1 MSKAAR
7 GISDMFGVCICVY
20 VCTCVR
26 DCGKLDLRN
35 KQKLFF
41 NWRFDKEI
49 KLRGE
54 KVQNFK
60 GKGYLVE
67 NMFING

>member
-20 VCTCVR
+20 VCICVHNY
-26 DCGKLDLRN
+26 GKLDLRN
-35 KQKLFF
+35 KNYFLTE
-41 NWRFDKEI
+41 DLI
-49 KLRGE
+49 KRLDWGK